1 MSGFSLNALLQG
13 LDKDKEWGHQQA
25 AQESI
30 STEKEK
36 EYCMWVKPTSA
47 GWQWLGEQQSTP
59 TLDILMPIEGARRR
73 CRIRPDGAQLTYKQR
88 VNNETV
94 EENSDVGFAMALS
107 FYADGF
113 NSHLFRRIRLEAS
126 PELMGQGA
134 KHWDID
140 IFHIVPQHPNLPD
153 IQALNELSDTLRQST
168 AYGDLVKVELEVEK
182 FFTDSI
188 RDLIPFEVEAVY
200 SSRPK
205 DEETQVMLADYWDN
219 VTSI

>member
-1 MSGFSLNALLQG
+1 MTFSLTAMLNG

-30 STEKEK
+30 SVEKEK
-36 EYCMWVKPTSA
+36 EYCLWVKPTSA

-73 CRIRPDGAQLTYKQR
+73 CRIRPDGAKLTLKQR
-88 VNNETV
+88 INNETV
-94 EENSDVGFAMALS
+94 EENSDIGFGMALS

-113 NSHLFRRIRLEAS
+113 NAHLFRRIHLEAA
-126 PELMGQGA
+126 PELMEQGA

-140 IFHIVPQHPNLPD
+140 IFHIVSQHPQLPD
-153 IQALNELSDTLRQST
+153 IQALNDLSDTLRQTT
-168 AYGDLVKVELEVEK
+168 AYGDLVKVELEVGT

-188 RDLIPFEVEAVY
+188 RDLLPFEVEEIY
-200 SSRPK
+200 PSRPK